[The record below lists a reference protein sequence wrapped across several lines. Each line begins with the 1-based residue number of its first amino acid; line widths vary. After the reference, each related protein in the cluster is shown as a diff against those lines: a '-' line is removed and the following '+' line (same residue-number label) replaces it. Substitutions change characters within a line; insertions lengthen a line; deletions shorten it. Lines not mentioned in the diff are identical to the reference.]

1 MRGERVMS
9 GFSTTFT
16 RSFTRFTLI
25 KEIRLHERFTRFTLI
40 KGCPA
45 HSFTHHFTQLHATPL
60 HAPLH
65 AKLHALHV
73 DQGTPRSQLH
83 ARFTQSFTR
92 PPSTT

>member
-1 MRGERVMS
+1 M
-9 GFSTTFT
+9 TTETDIPGFT

-25 KEIRLHERFTRFTLI
+25 KEIWLHERFTHFTLI
-40 KGCPA
+40 KERAG
-45 HSFTHHFTQLHATPL
+45 HSFTQSFTQLHAAQL
-60 HAPLH
+60 HALLH

-83 ARFTQSFTR
+83 ARFTLSFTR